1 MDERKRQ
8 SNAALC
14 GECEVAGGLGEWQP
28 EFRQRASLWPVAQ
41 GQTAAML
48 VGYLMG
54 ETEPQTAA
62 LALVRSWQGVE
73 ALEDARQGVV
83 GNAGAAVGDL
93 KTVAL
98 LLLAAAQGDLPA
110 GEKSM
115 ALSSRLPMACST
127 SSGSHFCF
135 GALASSATNST

>member
-1 MDERKRQ
+1 
-8 SNAALC
+8 
-14 GECEVAGGLGEWQP
+14 
-28 EFRQRASLWPVAQ
+28 
-41 GQTAAML
+41 ML
-48 VGYLMG
+48 VGHLMG
-54 ETEPQTAA
+54 EAEPQTAA
-62 LALVRSWQGVE
+62 LALVRARQGVE

-83 GNAGAAVGDL
+83 GNAGAAVGDP

-98 LLLAAAQGDLPA
+98 LLLAAAQGDQPVG